1 MITLVLPSKS
11 LKNTFN
17 YLILEIT
24 LEIAY
29 IYLVSTIDLLN
40 PKKSIV
46 GLELNG

>member
-11 LKNTFN
+11 LKDTFN

-29 IYLVSTIDLLN
+29 IYLVSAIDLLN
-40 PKKSIV
+40 PKNQ
-46 GLELNG
+46 L